1 MKLSRKLPLAIALT
15 LVLTLAAGFF
25 GLWTARQALQVFNT
39 EVLSHMA
46 AEREAAE
53 LESHFKTQ
61 VQEWKNVLLRGSDTA
76 LFNKHWQAF
85 QAEESAVQSKV
96 QALIP
101 RLTPEQG
108 ALAQQFQLSHRKMG
122 EAYRQGLEKFQDNGL
137 DPSIGDMVVR
147 GLDREPAKNLQQLAA
162 LIAGHSQAV
171 AQQAYASGHQAT
183 LLSLSLMLL
192 ASVLGVA
199 IGVFITRSVI
209 VPLRSAA
216 ELAAAVAQGNLSTPV
231 PNGGRDEL
239 GQLLQALGTMQQ
251 QLRALVSDVR
261 HNAEQ
266 VAAASAEIAA
276 GNSDLAARTE
286 QQASALQGTASS
298 MDQLDGTVRKNAE
311 GAAQAEQLAQKASG
325 VALAGGQAI
334 ATVVQTMQSIH
345 GASERVVSIIEVI
358 DNIAFQTNI
367 LALNAAVEAARAGEQ
382 GRGFAV
388 VAGEVRTLAQRSAQ
402 AAREIR
408 SLILGSNENVQRG
421 SQEVHAA
428 GQTMRQVE
436 QAIGDVSGLIQEIS
450 RASLAQSQS
459 VSGLNAAV
467 LRIEE
472 GTQQNAA
479 LVEQTSAAAESLRR
493 QAQQL
498 VQLVDR
504 FRLA

>member
-1 MKLSRKLPLAIALT
+1 
-15 LVLTLAAGFF
+15 
-25 GLWTARQALQVFNT
+25 
-39 EVLSHMA
+39 
-46 AEREAAE
+46 
-53 LESHFKTQ
+53 
-61 VQEWKNVLLRGSDTA
+61 
-76 LFNKHWQAF
+76 
-85 QAEESAVQSKV
+85 
-96 QALIP
+96 
-101 RLTPEQG
+101 
-108 ALAQQFQLSHRKMG
+108 
-122 EAYRQGLEKFQDNGL
+122 
-137 DPSIGDMVVR
+137 
-147 GLDREPAKNLQQLAA
+147 
-162 LIAGHSQAV
+162 
-171 AQQAYASGHQAT
+171 
-183 LLSLSLMLL
+183 MLL

-231 PNGGRDEL
+231 PHGGRDEL

-298 MDQLDGTVRKNAE
+298 MDQLDGTVRRNAE